1 LIRFRLLGP
10 LEAVE
15 NGEAIALP
23 GGKPRALF
31 GRLLLDPGRVVA
43 AERLVEDLWGEAPPR
58 SAPKVLQGYVSQ
70 LRKALGAAAIE
81 TRAPGYLVAADPEQ
95 VDLARFES
103 LTQSAREASDP
114 AHRAELLHEALALW
128 RGPAFAEFRNEPFA
142 DAAGRR
148 LADLRLNAL
157 EEKLAA
163 ELELGAHSVV
173 VGELEALVQQE
184 PLRER
189 PLRLLM
195 LALYRSGRQAEAL
208 AAFRAGRHSLVEQLG
223 IEPTPALQELERAIL
238 RHEPALEEP
247 PARVAA
253 RSSVVCVGAELV
265 DLVAPLALGEK
276 DLLLVDV
283 PSSASE
289 LAACAARLEQA
300 RARLEPQGL
309 TVRTACFTSRSRDAD
324 LARLA
329 ADQNAE
335 LLVVGGPEVR
345 KLEASACDVAFA
357 ARPDLLFEPAGPV
370 LVPFGGGRE
379 EWAALELGAW
389 LARAHGLPLR
399 VLGTNQ
405 RGDRRDASRMLA
417 AASLALQ
424 RFAATTAEPVL
435 VTPGAEGILS
445 EAGSLLVTS
454 LPASGLDPTR
464 TALVDGTRIPILLV
478 QAGLRPGGLAPE
490 HTLTR
495 FTWSVADA

>member
-1 LIRFRLLGP
+1 MTRFRLLGP
-10 LEAVE
+10 LEAFE
-15 NGEAIALP
+15 NGEAVALP
-23 GGKPRALF
+23 GGKPRALL

-70 LRKALGAAAIE
+70 LRKALGATAIE

-114 AHRAELLHEALALW
+114 ARRAELLQEALALW
-128 RGPAFAEFRNEPFA
+128 RGPALAEFRNEPFA

-148 LADLRLNAL
+148 LTDLRLNAL
-157 EEKLAA
+157 EERLAA
-163 ELELGAHSVV
+163 ELERGAHSVV
-173 VGELEALVQQE
+173 VGELEALVEQE

-195 LALYRSGRQAEAL
+195 LALYRAGRQAEAL
-208 AAFRAGRHSLVEQLG
+208 AAFRAGRHALVEQLG
-223 IEPTPALQELERAIL
+223 IEPSPGLQELERAIL
-238 RHEPALEEP
+238 RHEPALDEP
-247 PARVAA
+247 PVRISA
-253 RSSVVCVGAELV
+253 RSIVCVGTELV
-265 DLVAPLALGEK
+265 EIVAPLARGEK
-276 DLLLVDV
+276 DLLLVEV

-300 RARLEPQGL
+300 RARLEPQGQ
-309 TVRTACFTSRSRDAD
+309 TVRTACFTSGNRDAD
-324 LARLA
+324 LVRLA

-335 LLVVGGPEVR
+335 LIVVGGPQIR
-345 KLEASACDVAFA
+345 KLDGSPCDVAFA
-357 ARPDLLFEPAGPV
+357 ARPELRFEPSGPV
-370 LVPFGGGRE
+370 LVPFGGGRD
-379 EWAALELGAW
+379 EWAALELGAG

-399 VLGTNQ
+399 LLGTEE

-424 RFAATTAEPVL
+424 RFSAMTAEPVL
-435 VTPGAEGILS
+435 VAPGAEGILQES
-445 EAGSLLVTS
+445 GSLLVTS
-454 LPASGLDPTR
+454 LPASGLDATR
-464 TALVDGTRIPILLV
+464 TALIEGTRSPILLV

-495 FTWSVADA
+495 FTWSVADG